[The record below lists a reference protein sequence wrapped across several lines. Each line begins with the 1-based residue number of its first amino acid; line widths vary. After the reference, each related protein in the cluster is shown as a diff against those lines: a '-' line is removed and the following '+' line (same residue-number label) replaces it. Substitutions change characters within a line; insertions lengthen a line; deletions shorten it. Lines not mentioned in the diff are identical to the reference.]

1 MPRSLSFVI
10 SLEGIMVLNAE
21 LKSMNNSLAYVLL
34 LSRWERAE
42 CSAVVMASSVLLF
55 WR

>member
-1 MPRSLSFVI
+1 MI

-21 LKSMNNSLAYVLL
+21 LKSMNNSLASVLL
-34 LSRWERAE
+34 LSRGERAE
-42 CSAVVMASSVLLF
+42 CSAVEMASSVLLF

>member
-42 CSAVVMASSVLLF
+42 CRSVEMASSVLLF
-55 WR
+55 